1 MFAPIEEIFC
11 EIDDFCKMFF
21 PQFERNLLPAPHAT
35 TQRRRA
41 ISMAASEIMT
51 ILVLFHMSWYRNFK
65 SFYLDCV
72 IGRLKGYFPRLLS
85 YTRFVEIE
93 KRVIPALCVFMMLKT
108 GEETGTYYIDS
119 TALAVC
125 HNKRIKRH
133 KTFNGLAARGH
144 TSMGW
149 FYGFKLHLV
158 INNIGQIMAFS
169 LTPGNTDDRK
179 PVTTLLKDLNGITAG
194 DKGYI
199 STSLAGKLK
208 ENGMRL
214 VTRVRKN
221 MKAALHTTLEALV
234 LSKRGIVETVIEQLQ
249 SICHI
254 DHTRHRSPD
263 NFVANLLAGLIAYT
277 FKPIKPTVSFDEL
290 QKMPLIP
297 N

>member
-11 EIDDFCKMFF
+11 EIDDFCKLFL
-21 PQFERNLLPAPHAT
+21 PEFERYLLPSPDAKT
-35 TQRRRA
+35 VRRRA
-41 ISMAASEIMT
+41 LSMAASEIMT

-65 SFYLDCV
+65 RFYLDCV
-72 IGRLKGYFPRLLS
+72 VGQLKGYFPRLLS
-85 YTRFVEIE
+85 YTRFVEIQ
-93 KRVIPALCVFMMLKT
+93 KRVMPALCIFMRCKA
-108 GEETGTYYIDS
+108 GKETDTYYIDS
-119 TALAVC
+119 TALAAC

-133 KTFNGLAARGH
+133 KTFKGLATRGH

-179 PVTTLLKDLNGITAG
+179 PVATLLKDLQGITAG

-199 STSLAGKLK
+199 SASLTGKLK
-208 ENGMRL
+208 EKGMQL

-221 MKAALHTTLEALV
+221 MKAAVHSALEALV

-263 NFVANLLAGLIAYT
+263 NFVTNMLAGLIAYA
-277 FKPIKPTVSFDEL
+277 FKPTKPSVSFDDL
-290 QKMPLIP
+290 KNMPLIP